1 LWDTKRVQES
11 HSTLNQT
18 DIATLVANR
27 LEDMATRVEFLYAN
41 GYHGDAAILRE
52 EGLMLASAFD
62 NEEDFFFL
70 GSTFAK

>member
-1 LWDTKRVQES
+1 M
-11 HSTLNQT
+11 NQT
-18 DIATLVANR
+18 DIATLVASR
-27 LEDMATRVEFLYAN
+27 LEDMATQVECLYAN
-41 GYHGDAAILRE
+41 GYHEDAAILRE